1 MLHNSYLQPVQL
13 TGKLTSDN
21 CSPEHAIDNF
31 DDRITYDDITKIPQ
45 IDGNDS
51 ISSTSSISS
60 LASSDSSSLDQVED
74 QFTAIPKI
82 YSANARSVFPKYDDL
97 VKKLQNHAID
107 VAQISETWQDVNKKE
122 HNDKIDVLEH
132 RFGFK
137 WHGFARP
144 KYRDNGSLTGG
155 GGSAILVNQRNFT
168 STTIEDIIVPQK
180 H

>member
-31 DDRITYDDITKIPQ
+31 DDRIMYDDITKIPQ
-45 IDGNDS
+45 VDHNDS

-82 YSANARSVFPKYDDL
+82 YSAQTLDQSFPSMMTWSRSYK
-97 VKKLQNHAID
+97 
-107 VAQISETWQDVNKKE
+107 T
-122 HNDKIDVLEH
+122 
-132 RFGFK
+132 
-137 WHGFARP
+137 
-144 KYRDNGSLTGG
+144 
-155 GGSAILVNQRNFT
+155 ILLMWPRYL
-168 STTIEDIIVPQK
+168 K
-180 H
+180 RGKM